1 MSRPALVVHGHFYQP
16 PRLDPFSGTT
26 PVEPTAAPARD
37 WNTRISAECYRP
49 NAELGNLGAM
59 SWDLG
64 PTLAG
69 WLTSEGGDARAYR
82 GFVDGDRGA
91 NGMAQPFHHTIL
103 PLASA
108 LDRRTEIRWG
118 LRDFELRFGRRATG
132 MWLPETAVDLTT
144 LRLLADEGVEHT
156 ILAPWQIDLPDLDTR
171 RPVRLDLGAGRSI
184 AVAIYDGLLSAAI
197 SFEPS
202 ATVDADAFV
211 RDRLAPRFGQ
221 PLDDG
226 VDPLVVIASDG
237 ELYGHHQPMRE
248 HFLAR
253 LVGGSAPADRAYA
266 TPSLGEALAAA
277 AARGLPTARLRER
290 TSWSCHH
297 GVLRWSAGCACVA
310 EGGWKAPLR
319 IALERLAG
327 GIDALTER
335 LAADLPGRPDP
346 WIGRDDYVD
355 VVVGAQTAAAFVM
368 SHLGAGASA
377 EAGATWL
384 ALMDAQRW
392 RLSMFASCA
401 WFWESPERI
410 ETASSL
416 RAATRAARL
425 VDGLAG
431 TDLEDRLVADLALI
445 PGPGGLDG
453 RDVLGEALAA
463 VGQEPV
469 RTWGERGPE
478 NPSARGLRATG

>member
-16 PRLDPFSGTT
+16 PRLDPFTGTT
-26 PVEPTAAPARD
+26 PVDPTAAPARD
-37 WNTRISAECYRP
+37 WNTRISADCYRP
-49 NAELGNLGAM
+49 NAELGNFGAM

-69 WLTSEGGDARAYR
+69 WLASDGGDERAYR
-82 GFVDGDRGA
+82 GFVDGDRGS
-91 NGMAQPFHHTIL
+91 NGLAQPFHHTIL

-132 MWLPETAVDLTT
+132 MWLPETAVDLMT
-144 LRLLADEGVEHT
+144 LRLLVDEGVDHT
-156 ILAPWQIDLPDLDTR
+156 ILAPWQVEGYDLDTR
-171 RPVRLDLGAGRSI
+171 RPVRLNLGGGRSMV
-184 AVAIYDGLLSAAI
+184 VAIYDGLLSAAI
-197 SFEPS
+197 SFEPA

-211 RDRLAPRFGQ
+211 RDRLVPRFGQ
-221 PLDDG
+221 PLDEG
-226 VDPLVVIASDG
+226 PEPLVVIATDG
-237 ELYGHHQPMRE
+237 ELYGHHQPSRE

-253 LVGGSAPADRAYA
+253 LVGASAPPDRDYA
-266 TPSLGEALAAA
+266 TPSLRDALTAAA
-277 AARGLPTARLRER
+277 ANGLPTAGLRER

-297 GVLRWSAGCACVA
+297 GVARWSTGCPCVA
-310 EGGWKAPLR
+310 DGGWKGPLR

-346 WIGRDDYVD
+346 WAGRDGYVD
-355 VVVGAQTAAAFVM
+355 VIVGARSAEGFATE
-368 SHLGAGASA
+368 HLGAVASA
-377 EAGATWL
+377 EARTTWL

-425 VDGLAG
+425 LDGLAG
-431 TDLEDRLVADLALI
+431 TDLEARLVGDLALI
-445 PGPGGLDG
+445 PGPDGRDG
-453 RDVLGEALAA
+453 RDVLREALAA
-463 VGQEPV
+463 VGQTP
-469 RTWGERGPE
+469 
-478 NPSARGLRATG
+478 ARA